1 MPNTPQFNY
10 FLSSIK
16 NQVQKDDK
24 IWKSAIP
31 VSLKPPK
38 ETLGFSFSYGDY
50 FKAARSFLSANECKI
65 ITAAVSQVT
74 NQRITLSDIKRVNIF
89 QEKHGEFYHPARVET
104 IVREKKFSFVLN
116 VALSETGKSC
126 MKREYELLK
135 RLSSKF
141 KNSYIPN
148 VYGRDEICL
157 DHNLNIDMFLGQ
169 WFEGYH
175 EFHLSQ
181 EHAGSRKKILAW
193 DPACAGFFLSKN
205 QTRDLYR
212 QAAMILTLYYDI
224 ENLNQIFPWHH
235 AAGDFVIR
243 IKDSEIDLKLIT
255 VRQYA
260 PLFNHIDRIE
270 GNTRRLQ
277 FIIEGMLVF
286 FLNLSIRMRL
296 DRLDGVGD
304 IVWSDDC
311 AVQETLRGFYQAL
324 VLKPHVPF
332 IPAPQADFFSDYLS
346 ALPESQLYDLSSSIA
361 NTYNPAAPEV
371 PVIRDQLKS
380 HVASLYHSIKAHR
393 DHSRSQAEA
402 V

>member
-1 MPNTPQFNY
+1 MPNKPQFNY

-16 NQVQKDDK
+16 NQVQKDNK

-50 FKAARSFLSANECKI
+50 FTATRSFLSANDCKI
-65 ITAAVSQVT
+65 INGAVSQST
-74 NQRITLSDIKRVNIF
+74 NQSITLSDIKGVNIF

-104 IVREKKFSFVLN
+104 IVGEKKFSFVLN
-116 VALSETGKSC
+116 VALSETGKTC
-126 MKREYELLK
+126 MKREYELLQ
-135 RLSSKF
+135 RLGIKF

-193 DPACAGFFLSKN
+193 DPACGGFFLSEN

-243 IKDSEIDLKLIT
+243 IKDSQVDLKLIT

-260 PLFNHIDRIE
+260 PIFDHINRIE
-270 GNTRRLQ
+270 GKHRNLQ

-311 AVQETLRGFYQAL
+311 AAEETLRGFYQAL
-324 VLKPHVPF
+324 ALKPQVPL
-332 IPAPQADFFSDYLS
+332 IPAPQADFFFDYLS
-346 ALPESQLYDLSSSIA
+346 ALSESQLYDLASSIA
-361 NTYNPAAPEV
+361 NSYNPAAPEV
-371 PVIRDQLKS
+371 PVIKGQLES
-380 HVASLYHSIKAHR
+380 HVALLYHSIN
-393 DHSRSQAEA
+393 S
-402 V
+402 

>member
-1 MPNTPQFNY
+1 MPNKPQFNY

-16 NQVQKDDK
+16 NQVQKDNK

-38 ETLGFSFSYGDY
+38 ETLGFSFSYRDY
-50 FKAARSFLSANECKI
+50 FTAARSFLSANDCKI
-65 ITAAVSQVT
+65 ITAAVSQST
-74 NQRITLSDIKRVNIF
+74 NQSITLSDIKGVNIF

-104 IVREKKFSFVLN
+104 IVGEKKYSFVLN
-116 VALSETGKSC
+116 VALSETGKNC
-126 MKREYELLK
+126 MKREYELLQ
-135 RLSSKF
+135 RLSIKF
-141 KNSYIPN
+141 KNSYIPD

-193 DPACAGFFLSKN
+193 DPACGGFLLSKN

-243 IKDSEIDLKLIT
+243 IKDSQVDLKLIT

-260 PLFNHIDRIE
+260 PIFDHINRIE
-270 GNTRRLQ
+270 EKTRSLQ

-311 AVQETLRGFYQAL
+311 AVVETIKGFYQAL
-324 VLKPHVPF
+324 ALKPQVPS
-332 IPAPQADFFSDYLS
+332 IPEPQADFFFDYLS

-361 NTYNPAAPEV
+361 NSYNPIAPEV
-371 PVIRDQLKS
+371 PVIKDQLES
-380 HVASLYHSIKAHR
+380 HVALLYHSIN
-393 DHSRSQAEA
+393 S
-402 V
+402 

>member
-1 MPNTPQFNY
+1 MPNKPQFNY

-24 IWKSAIP
+24 IWKSSIP
-31 VSLKPPK
+31 VSLKPSK
-38 ETLGFSFSYGDY
+38 KTLGFCFSYGDY
-50 FKAARSFLSANECKI
+50 FNAARSFLSANDCKI
-65 ITAAVSQVT
+65 ITTAVSQAT
-74 NQRITLSDIKRVNIF
+74 NQSIKPSDIKRVNIF
-89 QEKHGEFYHPARVET
+89 QEKHGEFYHPARVEA
-104 IVREKKFSFVLN
+104 IAGEKKFSFVLN
-116 VALSETGKSC
+116 VALSETGQDC
-126 MKREYELLK
+126 MKREYELLQS
-135 RLSSKF
+135 LSSKF
-141 KNSYIPN
+141 NNSFIPN
-148 VYGRDEICL
+148 VYGKDDIYL
-157 DHNLNIDMFLGQ
+157 DNDLQVSMFLGQ

-193 DPACAGFFLSKN
+193 DPACGGFLLSKN

-224 ENLNQIFPWHH
+224 ENFNQIFPWHH

-260 PLFNHIDRIE
+260 PIFDHMNRIE
-270 GNTRRLQ
+270 EKTRSLQ

-286 FLNLSIRMRL
+286 ILNLSIRMRL

-304 IVWSDDC
+304 IVWSEDC
-311 AVQETLRGFYQAL
+311 AAEETLRGFYQAL
-324 VLKPHVPF
+324 ALKPQVLL
-332 IPAPQADFFSDYLS
+332 IPAPQADFFFDYLS

-361 NTYNPAAPEV
+361 NSYNPAAPEV
-371 PVIRDQLKS
+371 PVIKDRLKS
-380 HVASLYHSIKAHR
+380 HVALLYHSIN
-393 DHSRSQAEA
+393 S
-402 V
+402 